1 MRASD
6 KKKNMKKANL
16 MAETRYLKTKG
27 LIKEGEYEDFE
38 NREAYVDA
46 TGDLRSFTSPNTE
59 AAGKLAYEE
68 LKSIGVPVA
77 ENRWHNSDGTILFI
91 IDAEME
97 GSEKWV
103 NPYYGSDISKMEKW
117 KNPKISNTVT
127 EILSKYG
134 LYSEWEDNATV
145 NIRKI

>member
-68 LKSIGVPVA
+68 
-77 ENRWHNSDGTILFI
+77 
-91 IDAEME
+91 
-97 GSEKWV
+97 
-103 NPYYGSDISKMEKW
+103 
-117 KNPKISNTVT
+117 
-127 EILSKYG
+127 
-134 LYSEWEDNATV
+134 
-145 NIRKI
+145 